1 MKRLTAF
8 ILLLMTSSAWA
19 QNAVGPVGRPIRKP
33 QPAASVDAPA
43 VAQAIQRGKAY
54 LLEQIGES
62 GKVEGEYP
70 PENPRFGGR
79 TVVTI
84 YALLQTGVDPDKNER
99 LARAIDWAIQADLN
113 GTYAVGFRA
122 AAMSLLKD
130 ERTAPLLQRDAEW
143 LIRAAGPQGR
153 YTYTPIRDEDISGD
167 YDNVNGHVAALGVWS
182 AQGRGIE
189 VPLAYWQRIQRHWLA
204 EQQPDGG
211 WGYRLREGENGP
223 TAQTYGSMTAAGVA
237 TLHECLDSLGRDHFL
252 TCKPLP
258 HGEAIDR
265 GMAWLEQNF
274 SARLNPKKGVEW
286 YDYWLFG
293 LQRVGTLTGRQ
304 LIGETDWYAAGAAEL
319 LRRQHSDGSWGY
331 GVRVDSTAFSIMFL
345 SHGQA
350 PTLLSK
356 VSHAGRW
363 NARPR
368 DAANLVRWLGY
379 TYERRLGWH
388 VIDINADVH
397 SWDAARVLYFSGAGP
412 IVLSDEQIARLR
424 EFVQRGGL
432 ILSEAACDNGDFTM
446 DMHRIYQ
453 RMFPEY
459 RLESL
464 DRIEANHP
472 LYSLQFTGV
481 RPRRLYAVHNGVRP
495 LAIHSPQD
503 LSLSLELGPGETG
516 RPTFEL
522 MANLYLYLT
531 DMGST
536 SPRGAATWQQASLFV
551 PKQTLRIARIKH
563 AGNSNPEPLAFDRLA
578 LMLAHQQQI
587 KLEVSAPLD
596 PTELSADDWP
606 VAHIT
611 GTKAFELSDAQIV
624 ALKNYLADGGT
635 LISDAAGSSGA
646 FAAAFL
652 NLVGRLVS
660 TGKLRDVPAGA
671 PMYRDGPYDVSDVRY
686 RRGTFTA
693 PGGDPP
699 TRPRLQAVYI
709 DDEPRIIY
717 SLVDISGGL
726 VGYPLHGLRG
736 YAPESARQVMANLLI
751 YLHNRRISAA
761 ADGQTP
767 LPTHVD
773 LDDDADA
780 TVTEGNQ

>member
-1 MKRLTAF
+1 MTRLLAC
-8 ILLLMTSSAWA
+8 ILLLLGATPAWA
-19 QNAVGPVGRPIRKP
+19 QNAVGPVGRPTRKP
-33 QPAASVDAPA
+33 QPAAPVDAQG
-43 VAQAIQRGKAY
+43 VEDAIRRGKAY

-79 TVVTI
+79 TIVTI
-84 YALLQTGVDPDKNER
+84 YALLQTGVDPDKNDR
-99 LARAIDWAIQADLN
+99 LARAIDWAIDAELK

-130 ERTAPLLQRDAEW
+130 PRTAPLLHRDAEW
-143 LIRAAGPQGR
+143 LIRAADRQGR
-153 YTYTPIRDEDISGD
+153 YTYTPIRDEGISGD
-167 YDNVNGHVAALGVWS
+167 YDNVNGHIAALGVWS
-182 AQGRGIE
+182 AQGRGVD

-211 WGYRLREGENGP
+211 WGYRLREGEHGP
-223 TAQTYGSMTAAGVA
+223 TAQTYGSVTAAGVA
-237 TLHECLDSLGRDHFL
+237 TLHACLDSLGRDHFI
-252 TCKPLP
+252 TCQPVP

-265 GMAWLEQNF
+265 GMAWLERNF

-319 LRRQHSDGSWGY
+319 LRRQHGDGSWGY

-388 VIDINADVH
+388 VIDINADAH
-397 SWDAARVLYFSGAGP
+397 SWDAARILYFSGAGP

-464 DRIEANHP
+464 DRLQANHP

-503 LSLSLELGPGETG
+503 LSLAMELGPGKG
-516 RPTFEL
+516 RRATFEL

-531 DMGST
+531 DMGAAT
-536 SPRGAATWQQASLFV
+536 PRGAATWQPASLFV
-551 PKQTLRIARIKH
+551 PKETLRVARLKH
-563 AGNSNPEPLAFDRLA
+563 EGNCNPEPLAFDRLA
-578 LMLAHQQQI
+578 LMLAREQQVR
-587 KLEVSAPLD
+587 LDVSD
-596 PTELSADDWP
+596 PIDPAELSADDWP

-611 GTKAFELSDAQIV
+611 GTQAFELSDAQIV

-635 LISDAAGSSGA
+635 LIADAAGSSGP
-646 FAAAFL
+646 FAASLL

-671 PMYRDGPYDVSDVRY
+671 AMYRNGPYDVSEVRY

-693 PGGDPP
+693 PGGEPP
-699 TRPRLQAVYI
+699 TRPRLQAVYV
-709 DDEPRIIY
+709 DNEPRIIY
-717 SLVDISGGL
+717 SLVDVSGGL

-736 YAPESARQVMANLLI
+736 YAPQSAREVMANLLI
-751 YLHNRRISAA
+751 YLHNRPPDDDAE
-761 ADGQTP
+761 
-767 LPTHVD
+767 LPDDVELH
-773 LDDDADA
+773 DDADA
-780 TVTEGNQ
+780 TVIEENK